1 MNISEDL
8 KMTRKKLPNGYW
20 KDWNKIES
28 YMREII
34 EKLGHFPTQK
44 ELHQLDEF
52 SIPKFRKLI

>member
-1 MNISEDL
+1 
-8 KMTRKKLPNGYW
+8 MTRKKLPNGYW